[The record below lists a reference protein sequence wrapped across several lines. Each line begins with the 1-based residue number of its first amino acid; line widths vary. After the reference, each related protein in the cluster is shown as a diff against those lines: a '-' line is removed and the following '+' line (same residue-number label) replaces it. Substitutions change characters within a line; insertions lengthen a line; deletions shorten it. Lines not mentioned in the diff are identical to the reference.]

1 MRRRPD
7 LPTLRAALWAL
18 VALHRTRRA
27 LRRNRVTDVRVGA
40 PPPALPSSAGRGVR
54 AVLRRVE
61 HTCLER
67 ALVLQAWDVAH
78 GEPRDVVIGVN
89 GAGEKFAAHAW
100 LEGEADGEP
109 GSYRE
114 LLRVP
119 AS

>member
-1 MRRRPD
+1 VRRRLD

-18 VALHRTRRA
+18 VALRRTRRA
-27 LRRNRVTDVRVGA
+27 LERSKVTDVRVA
-40 PPPALPSSAGRGVR
+40 EPPALPLSAGRGVR

-78 GEPRDVVIGVN
+78 GEPRDVVIGVT
-89 GAGEKFAAHAW
+89 AGEQFAAHAW
-100 LEGEADGEP
+100 LEGDTDGER
-109 GSYRE
+109 GSYSE
-114 LLRVP
+114 LMRVP